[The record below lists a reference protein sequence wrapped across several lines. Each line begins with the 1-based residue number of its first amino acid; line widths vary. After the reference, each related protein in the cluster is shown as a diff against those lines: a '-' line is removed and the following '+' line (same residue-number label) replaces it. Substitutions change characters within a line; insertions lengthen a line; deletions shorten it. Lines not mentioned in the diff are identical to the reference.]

1 MYIMGIDIGGMSVK
15 GGIVDEKNGGIVC
28 KASVETRA
36 GENYSVIISDVA
48 ELIRRL
54 LFNADL
60 KISDI
65 KGLGLGIPG
74 TIDSKRGVIAYSNN
88 INFIEVP
95 IVAELH
101 KSFSGLPIFINN
113 DANAAA
119 LGEVKFGSAR
129 EYSNVL
135 FVTLGTGVGTGII
148 IDGKLF
154 EGVGSAGAEG
164 GHTVIC
170 VGGEPCSCGRR
181 GCFEAYASAT
191 ALIRQTK
198 AAIEKNP
205 DSLMVGIVEERG
217 RVCGQTAFIA
227 AKRGDKAAV
236 SVVGKYIEYVGEGLV
251 NLANIFRPE
260 VILIGGGISNEGD
273 ALIIPLQKFMDEN
286 CYGMKNGNPRVLVKK
301 ASLTNDA
308 GIFGAAS
315 LVL

>member
-1 MYIMGIDIGGMSVK
+1 MYIIGIDIGGMSVK
-15 GGIVDEKNGGIVC
+15 GGIVDEDGGIVC

-36 GENYSVIISDVA
+36 GADALISDVA
-48 ELIRRL
+48 ELIDRL
-54 LFNADL
+54 LLDAAL

-88 INFIEVP
+88 IKLMDVP
-95 IVAELH
+95 IVAELR
-101 KSFSGLPIFINN
+101 KRFGGLPIFINN

-119 LGEVKFGSAR
+119 LGEVRFGSAK
-129 EYSNVL
+129 ENSNVV
-135 FVTLGTGVGTGII
+135 FITLGTGVGTGII

-154 EGVGSAGAEG
+154 ESVGSAGPEG
-164 GHTVIC
+164 GHMVIC
-170 VGGEPCSCGRR
+170 MNGEPCSCGRR

-198 AAIEKNP
+198 AAIRENP
-205 DSLMVGIVEERG
+205 DSLMVKIAEEKG
-217 RVCGQTAFIA
+217 KICGKTAFTA
-227 AKRGDKAAV
+227 AKKGDKAAI
-236 SVVGKYIEYVGEGLV
+236 SVVEKYIEYVGAGIV

-260 VILIGGGISNEGD
+260 VVLIGGGISNEGD
-273 ALIIPLQKFMDEN
+273 ALILPLQKIMDES
-286 CYGMKNGNPRVLVKK
+286 CFGIKNGNPRVLVKK

-315 LVL
+315 LVLN

>member
-15 GGIVDEKNGGIVC
+15 GGVVDENGVIIC

-36 GENYSVIISDVA
+36 GEDSAVIISDVA

-54 LFNADL
+54 LFDVDL

-101 KSFSGLPIFINN
+101 KSFGGLPIFINN

-119 LGEVKFGSAR
+119 LGEVRFGSAK
-129 EYSNVL
+129 ENSNIV

-148 IDGKLF
+148 IDGKLI

-170 VGGEPCSCGRR
+170 AGGEPCSCGRR

-198 AAIEKNP
+198 AAIRENP
-205 DSLMVGIVEERG
+205 ESLMNKIAEENG
-217 RVCGQTAFIA
+217 RVCGRTAFTA
-227 AKRGDKAAV
+227 AKAGDEAAV
-236 SVVGKYIEYVGEGLV
+236 KVVEKYIEYVGEGIV

-260 VILIGGGISNEGD
+260 TVLIGGGISNEGD